1 MKFTIYYMYSVMTF
15 SKKAVDPDKI
25 AKNPAYSPNFKVE
38 IHFKDICNKC
48 LPTDTIDSKCD
59 YCTKHMA

>member
-1 MKFTIYYMYSVMTF
+1 MTF

-25 AKNPAYSPNFKVE
+25 TKNPAYSPNFKVE
-38 IHFKDICNKC
+38 IHFKDICSKC